1 MARLVWQLLPIGDF
15 ENIGAI
21 KTMNEH
27 HQRFFFSEGAM
38 AFFNS
43 RIEPKV
49 YSGCVFVTSE
59 SPQQL
64 HPLGRTDDQRRWSV
78 RIALDNGAIETFGDF
93 CWYKSLSDAQLA
105 AENLGLDLRRLDT
118 LFVTL
123 HKTDEE
129 NNEFERIAAR
139 LKLEQVTFSEVTEY
153 EKRRRNHVLAN

>member
-64 HPLGRTDDQRRWSV
+64 HPLGRTDDQRR
-78 RIALDNGAIETFGDF
+78 
-93 CWYKSLSDAQLA
+93 SDRSATATGMGFHTSQ
-105 AENLGLDLRRLDT
+105 
-118 LFVTL
+118 
-123 HKTDEE
+123 
-129 NNEFERIAAR
+129 
-139 LKLEQVTFSEVTEY
+139 
-153 EKRRRNHVLAN
+153 RRRNSGREVTAPQRQPAQQRHTTFTHYRGFLADRSANRFHDAYHRRRRCHI